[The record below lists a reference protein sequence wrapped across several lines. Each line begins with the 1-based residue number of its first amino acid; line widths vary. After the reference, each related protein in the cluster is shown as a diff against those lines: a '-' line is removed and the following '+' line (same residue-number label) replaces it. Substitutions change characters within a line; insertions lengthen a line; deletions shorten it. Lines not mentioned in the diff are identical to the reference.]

1 VSRIAS
7 GVSEVNDNVNQ
18 TSAVAVDVTRDIA
31 KVSQAAEEVNT
42 GSRKV
47 NASST
52 ELAKLAGKLNEM
64 VKQFKI

>member
-31 KVSQAAEEVNT
+31 KVSQAAEEVN
-42 GSRKV
+42 
-47 NASST
+47 ASST